1 MLYELKNLRKASGFT
16 QASMAEKLGVPLG
29 TYRNWEQGIYAPQD
43 ISLIKQIADILH
55 VSMEALFGYD
65 AFEPGSL
72 DEGLSD
78 EEQFVYVPLYGRI
91 AASQPLYMDAV
102 EDHILAPREILRRHP
117 KAFF

>member
-65 AFEPGSL
+65 AFEPGTL
-72 DEGLSD
+72 DKGLSD

-91 AASQPLYMDAV
+91 AAGQPLYMDAV
-102 EDHILAPREILRRHP
+102 EDHRTLPS
-117 KAFF
+117 